1 MAGNLDLPGEGKVYL
16 VGAGPGDPG
25 LITVK
30 GVEALRRAQCV
41 IYDFLASARLL
52 DHAPPGVEAIYVGK
66 KGSERSI
73 TQAEINALIIERARR
88 GRVVVRLKGG
98 DPFIF
103 GRGAEEAE
111 ALVEAGI
118 AFEIIPGVTSA
129 IGAPAYAGIPLTHRD
144 LASSV
149 TFITGQES
157 PLKERKN
164 IAWDRLSTG
173 RGTLVFLMGWKN
185 LGLITRKL
193 RANGW
198 PVETPVALI
207 RWGTLPVQKVVTGT
221 LENIVR
227 LSKKEGIKPPVITVV
242 GDVVKLREDFNW
254 FETMPLFGRTV
265 LVTRASEQAG
275 EFTEILE
282 EKGAIPYLYPTIRT
296 APPRDWKPLDQGIK
310 RLSAYDWAIFTSVNG
325 VKFFFERLTKLGK
338 DLRELKGLRI
348 CAIGPRTAEA
358 IEALN
363 IRVDLTPSVYRAEAI
378 IDALGRRGIKGKR
391 FILPRALK
399 AREILPETI
408 RKLGGTIDVLPAYRT
423 VRPRKNAAE
432 MREKVFAGE
441 IDVLTFTSS
450 STVTNFMRFFK
461 KNEAKV
467 INQNSRIACI
477 GPITAATAEKK
488 GLRVDIMPEDYTIP
502 ALARAIEEYFRKT

>member
-1 MAGNLDLPGEGKVYL
+1 MAKNHNPPCRGKVYL

-25 LITVK
+25 LITIK
-30 GVEALRRAQCV
+30 GARALGRAGSV
-41 IYDFLASARLL
+41 IYDFLASSRLL
-52 DHAPPGVEAIYVGK
+52 EYAPEGVETIYVGK

-73 TQAEINALIIERARR
+73 TQAEINALIIERAQE

-111 ALVEAGI
+111 VLSRAGI
-118 AFEIIPGVTSA
+118 PFEIIPGVTSA

-185 LGLITRKL
+185 LGLITKKL

-198 PVETPVALI
+198 PAETPVALI
-207 RWGTLPVQKVVTGT
+207 RWGTLPQQKVVTGT
-221 LENIVR
+221 LESIVR
-227 LSKKEGIKPPVITVV
+227 LSKKEGTKPPVITVV

-265 LVTRASEQAG
+265 LVTRTAGQAG

-282 EKGAIPYLYPTIRT
+282 KKGAIPLCHPTIRT
-296 APPRDWKPLDQGIK
+296 APPTDWKPLDQGIK
-310 RLSAYDWAIFTSVNG
+310 RLSSYDWAIFTSVNG
-325 VKFFFERLTKLGK
+325 VKYFFARLTKLGL
-338 DLRELKGLRI
+338 DLRELKGVRI

-358 IEALN
+358 IKELN
-363 IRVDLTPSVYRAEAI
+363 IRVDLTPPVFVAEAI
-378 IDALGRRGIKGKR
+378 IEALGRRGIKGKR

-408 RKLGGTIDVLPAYRT
+408 RKLGGIIDVLPAYRT

-432 MREKVFAGE
+432 MREKLFQGK
-441 IDVLTFTSS
+441 IDVITFTSS

-461 KNEAKV
+461 KNEV
-467 INQNSRIACI
+467 ERINKNTRIACI
-477 GPITAATAEKK
+477 GPITANTAEKK

-502 ALARAIEEYFRKT
+502 TLASAIEEFFKKE